1 MARAIV
7 YMLGLLVL
15 TASLAQAEV
24 AEVRLGKQ
32 FGLGHLPLIVIE
44 QQKPIETTATATG
57 LGDAKVPWLQQSGPV
72 EHSEFGPP
80 QLCANA
86 ACESLLTPEMTSAPP
101 AMPLRMRRRDDPAP
115 INRAISSNRFP
126 SMLCSPAGIDRR

>member
-1 MARAIV
+1 
-7 YMLGLLVL
+7 MLGLLVL

-57 LGDAKVPWLQQSGPV
+57 LGDAKVPWLQQSGPAV
-72 EHSEFGPP
+72 QPEALIAGQLDCIGPGVP
-80 QLCANA
+80 TLA
-86 ACESLLTPEMTSAPP
+86 T
-101 AMPLRMRRRDDPAP
+101 
-115 INRAISSNRFP
+115 IW
-126 SMLCSPAGIDRR
+126 DRTVSR